1 MLSGASSS
9 GRRSLQALHRLACS
23 GLDATTSSSVSSGLF
38 RCDVAGAEQP
48 RHIHG
53 SAAGAAA
60 LSSSW
65 AQPRRQLLGQQAVL
79 GHTDCY
85 AAGRVI
91 LSAPQ
96 LSPQTAASVPLG
108 AAAAAG
114 SARGAKAQAAQ
125 QRGGS
130 KQQQQHQQQQSRQR
144 RATASEYPVENQKGV
159 ISVLSTKNNT
169 IVTLADEGGNVK
181 AW

>member
-1 MLSGASSS
+1 MLSGASSG
-9 GRRSLQALHRLACS
+9 GRRGLQALHRLACS
-23 GLDATTSSSVSSGLF
+23 GLDATTSSSFSSLF

-48 RHIHG
+48 CHSHG
-53 SAAGAAA
+53 SAAGG
-60 LSSSW
+60 SECFSSW
-65 AQPRRQLLGQQAVL
+65 AQLRGQPAGQQAVL

-85 AAGRVI
+85 AAGRSI
-91 LSAPQ
+91 LPAPQ
-96 LSPQTAASVPLG
+96 FLPRTAASLPVG
-108 AAAAAG
+108 AAAAG

-130 KQQQQHQQQQSRQR
+130 KQQQQSRQR
-144 RATASEYPVENQKGV
+144 RATAIEYPVENQKGV